1 MSIQKIAAT
10 VAVTGMLLWGS
21 NLGAIAQT
29 ALRDGD
35 TINGFIRANSPA
47 FRFRNES
54 RVDSPIQSAP
64 GDEYTFNARQ
74 GDTIN
79 IAVDPE
85 DGSNLSPVLVLIAA
99 DTGRQVAYDDING
112 SLRFR
117 VPATGQYRLLV
128 LGQNNTRGR
137 YTLSVSGLSGTS
149 VAGDSTSPTNDP
161 RRQTLQNEYGLRVLD
176 SCPPATSSLV
186 VVSFSEAGQIYR
198 YCANPTRL
206 VRAGEY
212 TYDAASGELKPG
224 APVASGGGI
233 VTNDRRRQL
242 LENDYGLRVLD
253 SCPPATG
260 SLVVVSFEE
269 NNQILRYCA
278 NPNRLVRAGEYTYD
292 PTNNELR
299 PGAPVAT
306 GGSGT
311 TARDRRQQLLENEF
325 GLRVLNNCPP
335 STDSL
340 VVVAYPEAGRTYRYC
355 ANPTRDFP
363 AGEYVYNAR
372 INDLENVTGA
382 VSGTPQE
389 RCRIEVGGICIVR

>member
-10 VAVTGMLLWGS
+10 VAVTGMMVLS
-21 NLGAIAQT
+21 TNLGAIAQT
-29 ALRDGD
+29 ALKDGD
-35 TINGFIRANSPA
+35 TVNGFIRANSPA
-47 FRFRNES
+47 FRFRNEL
-54 RVDSPIQSAP
+54 RAGSPIQSAP
-64 GDEYTFNARQ
+64 GDEYTFNATQ
-74 GDTIN
+74 GDTVN
-79 IAVDPE
+79 ISVTAE
-85 DGSNLSPVLVLIAA
+85 DGSNLSPVLVLIAS

-117 VPATGQYRLLV
+117 IPATGQYRLLV
-128 LGQNNTRGR
+128 LGQNNSRGR

-149 VAGDSTSPTNDP
+149 VAGSSTSPTNDP
-161 RRQTLQNEYGLRVLD
+161 RRQILQNEYGLRVLD
-176 SCPPATSSLV
+176 SCPPSTSSLV

-198 YCANPTRL
+198 YCANPNRL
-206 VRAGEY
+206 FRAGEY
-212 TYDAASGELKPG
+212 TYDAASGDLKPG
-224 APVASGGGI
+224 APVASGGGT

-269 NNQILRYCA
+269 SNQTYRYCA
-278 NPNRLVRAGEYTYD
+278 NPNRLFRAGEYTYD
-292 PTNNELR
+292 PTSNDLR
-299 PGAPVAT
+299 PGAPVA

-311 TARDRRQQLLENEF
+311 TTSDRRQQLLQNEF

-372 INDLENVTGA
+372 INDLENVGSA

>member
-1 MSIQKIAAT
+1 MSMKKIAAT
-10 VAVTGMLLWGS
+10 VAVTGMMLLGA

-29 ALRDGD
+29 ALKDGD
-35 TINGFIRANSPA
+35 TVNGFIRANSPA

-54 RVDSPIQSAP
+54 RVGSPIQSAP
-64 GDEYTFNARQ
+64 GDEYTFNASQ
-74 GDTIN
+74 GDTVN

-85 DGSNLSPVLVLIAA
+85 DGSNLSPVLVLIAS
-99 DTGRQVAYDDING
+99 DTGRQVAYDDTNG

-117 VPATGQYRLLV
+117 APVTGQYRLLV
-128 LGQNNTRGR
+128 LGQNNSRGR

-149 VAGDSTSPTNDP
+149 VAGGATSATNDP
-161 RRQTLQNEYGLRVLD
+161 RRQILQNEYGLRVLD
-176 SCPPATSSLV
+176 SCPPATNSLV
-186 VVSFSEAGQIYR
+186 VVSFPEARQIYR

-212 TYDAASGELKPG
+212 TYDAASGDLKPG
-224 APVASGGGI
+224 APIAGGGGT
-233 VTNDRRRQL
+233 VTSDRRRQL

-253 SCPPATG
+253 NCPPATG

-269 NNQILRYCA
+269 SNQIFRYCA

-306 GGSGT
+306 GGS
-311 TARDRRQQLLENEF
+311 AMRDRRQQLLENEF
-325 GLRVLNNCPP
+325 GLRVLSNCPP

-355 ANPTRDFP
+355 ANPTRDYP
-363 AGEYVYNAR
+363 AGEYIYNAR
-372 INDLENVTGA
+372 INDLEDISGA
-382 VSGTPQE
+382 ISGTPQE
-389 RCRIEVGGICIVR
+389 RCRIEIGGICIVR

>member
-1 MSIQKIAAT
+1 MLIKKIAAT
-10 VAVTGMLLWGS
+10 VAIAGIMLLTTG
-21 NLGAIAQT
+21 LGAIAQT

-35 TINGFIRANSPA
+35 SINGVIRANSPA

-54 RVDSPIQSAP
+54 RTGSPVQSAP

-79 IAVDPE
+79 ISVE
-85 DGSNLSPVLVLIAA
+85 DDGNLSPVLVLLSS

-112 SLRFR
+112 TLRFR
-117 VPATGQYRLLV
+117 VPAAGQYRLLV
-128 LGQNNTRGR
+128 LGQNSSRGR
-137 YTLSVSGLSGTS
+137 YTLSVSGITGTS
-149 VAGDSTSPTNDP
+149 VAGGSSSTNDS
-161 RRQTLQNEYGLRVLD
+161 RRQILENEYGLRVLD
-176 SCPPATSSLV
+176 SCPPSTSSLV
-186 VVSFSEAGQIYR
+186 VVSFAEAGQTYR
-198 YCANPTRL
+198 YCANPNRL
-206 VRAGEY
+206 FRAGEY
-212 TYDAASGELKPG
+212 TYDAASGDLKPG
-224 APVASGGGI
+224 APVASGGTSVSG
-233 VTNDRRRQL
+233 DRRRQL

-269 NNQILRYCA
+269 SNQIYRYCA
-278 NPNRLVRAGEYTYD
+278 NPTRLVRAGEYTYD

-299 PGAPVAT
+299 PGALA

-311 TARDRRQQLLENEF
+311 TTSDRRQQLLQNEF
-325 GLRVLNNCPP
+325 GLRVLNNCPA

-340 VVVAYPEAGRTYRYC
+340 VVVSYPDGGRTYRYC
-355 ANPTRDFP
+355 ANPTRDYP

-372 INDLENVTGA
+372 INDLEDVGSAVTGN
-382 VSGTPQE
+382 TEQ

>member
-1 MSIQKIAAT
+1 MSIKKIAAT
-10 VAVTGMLLWGS
+10 VAVTGMMLLSS

-35 TINGFIRANSPA
+35 TVNGFIRANSPA

-54 RVDSPIQSAP
+54 RVGSPVQSAP

-74 GDTIN
+74 GDTVN
-79 IAVDPE
+79 ISVTAE
-85 DGSNLSPVLVLIAA
+85 DGSNLSPILVLIAG
-99 DTGRQVAYDDING
+99 DTGTQLDYDDIG

-117 VPATGQYRLLV
+117 APATGQYRLLV

-137 YTLSVSGLSGTS
+137 YTLSISGLSGTS

-161 RRQTLQNEYGLRVLD
+161 RRQILQNDYGLRVLD
-176 SCPPATSSLV
+176 SCPPSTSSLV
-186 VVSFSEAGQIYR
+186 VASFSEAGQIYR

-206 VRAGEY
+206 LRAGEY
-212 TYDAASGELKPG
+212 TYDAASGDLRPG
-224 APVASGGGI
+224 APVAAGGGT

-269 NNQILRYCA
+269 SNQIFRYCA
-278 NPNRLVRAGEYTYD
+278 NPNRLFRAGEYTYD

-311 TARDRRQQLLENEF
+311 TRDRRQQLLENEF

-372 INDLENVTGA
+372 INDLENVSGA
-382 VSGTPQE
+382 VSGTSEE